1 MVITNIMVWIYCF
14 RGRHHTGIY
23 TYVPASQWDII
34 NCHQYIHTYVG
45 TSSELHKPTKDT
57 TNPAYHTITDDYN
70 KTETPISYYEKV
82 NVSSNVKMT
91 PNPAYAV
98 P

>member
-1 MVITNIMVWIYCF
+1 MTLSHKGAKLEILDILFVCRWLVF
-14 RGRHHTGIY
+14 RNPVT
-23 TYVPASQWDII
+23 II
-34 NCHQYIHTYVG
+34 NYRH
-45 TSSELHKPTKDT
+45 
-57 TNPAYHTITDDYN
+57 
-70 KTETPISYYEKV
+70 EKV